1 MAPPLPRAPPRALL
15 MGLWLL
21 LLQALRPAGVEGHAR
36 LMDPPARNSMWRLG
50 FPNPVDYDDNELYCG
65 GWSVQHQQ
73 NGGRCGVCGDPW
85 NQREPRAHEAGGK
98 FAKGIIGRR
107 YTVGQDITIEVDLT
121 SNHYG
126 YFEAKICPN
135 NNPRYE
141 ATQECFDRYPLYVSG
156 TRDVAMQIPPDTPK
170 KAYLP
175 YRVRLPPYLTCTQC
189 VIQWTYYTGN
199 MWGICPNGT
208 GANGCGT
215 PEWFRNCADVSVV
228 TTTAGLP
235 PPFVSAQDN
244 PFLLYYRDLRAPYQV
259 TPLVVRA
266 QVCLPTDAYRRLPG
280 MRDWCRSN
288 CLRYPPNC
296 PPMLCQC
303 PDQCDAI
310 GELAGR
316 EGADAHCQDMC
327 IVNNPQCPEDQCSC
341 Y

>member
-1 MAPPLPRAPPRALL
+1 MQRESEAEGLQSSSSEMHVGDHFVAGKDEQRRTHSPEAVMTRTLVQISWPAHSPVAKALRGRRRRQMAPPLPRAPPRALL

-21 LLQALRPAGVEGHAR
+21 LLQGHAR

-189 VIQWTYYTGN
+189 VIQWTYYT
-199 MWGICPNGT
+199 
-208 GANGCGT
+208 
-215 PEWFRNCADVSVV
+215 
-228 TTTAGLP
+228 
-235 PPFVSAQDN
+235 
-244 PFLLYYRDLRAPYQV
+244 
-259 TPLVVRA
+259 
-266 QVCLPTDAYRRLPG
+266 
-280 MRDWCRSN
+280 
-288 CLRYPPNC
+288 
-296 PPMLCQC
+296 
-303 PDQCDAI
+303 
-310 GELAGR
+310 
-316 EGADAHCQDMC
+316 
-327 IVNNPQCPEDQCSC
+327 
-341 Y
+341 